1 MAENK
6 IDITP
11 KKDGGVLKVIKKE
24 GQGLAKPTTGTTVKV
39 HYVGSLED
47 GKKFDSS
54 RDRGDQFTFNLGRG
68 NVIKGWD
75 LGVATMTKGEVAE
88 FTIRSDYGYGDV
100 GSPPKIPGGAT
111 LIFEVKLFEWSAED
125 ISPDRDGTILR
136 TVIVEG
142 SKNSFPNDTSKVV
155 AHCVGTY
162 RGKEFYNQ
170 EVTFH
175 IGEGSEVGLPE
186 GVERALRR
194 FQLGEKSKI
203 EIRGHKYTYG
213 AHPPERTDI
222 PINAPLEFTIFLK
235 EFEKVPATWEMTAD
249 EKLEAAKKAKDRGT
263 MYLQKGNYRL
273 AYNKYKRAEE
283 VLEYEKSTDPEK
295 MKERQAILNGAYLNL
310 SLVCTKQNE
319 NLECIKWCN
328 KVLETSPDNVKALY
342 RKASAL
348 LTMSE
353 VREAIK
359 LFEHIVQVEPENKA
373 AAQQIITCKNTI
385 RDQNAKDKKRFKN
398 LFAKISDEGSEEKP
412 TNTVEDEDEIVASTS
427 GSSNSNA

>member
-1 MAENK
+1 MSNK

-24 GQGLAKPTTGTTVKV
+24 GNGVVKPTTGTTVKV
-39 HYVGSLED
+39 HYVGTLEN
-47 GKKFDSS
+47 GTKFDSS

-88 FTIRSDYGYGDV
+88 FTIRSDYGYGDA
-100 GSPPKIPGGAT
+100 GSPPKIPGKAT
-111 LIFEVKLFEWSAED
+111 LIFEVELFDWSAED

-162 RGKEFYNQ
+162 QGTEFYNR

-175 IGEGSEVGLPE
+175 IGEGSEEGLPE

-194 FQLGEKSKI
+194 FQHGEKSKI

-213 AHPPERTDI
+213 NNPPAGSNI

-235 EFEKVPATWEMTAD
+235 EFEKVPATWEMTAE
-249 EKLEAAKKAKDRGT
+249 EKLEAASQAKERGT
-263 MYLQKGNYRL
+263 MYLKKGNYKL

-295 MKERQAILNGAYLNL
+295 IKERDAILNGAYLNL
-310 SLVCTKQNE
+310 SLVCSKQNE
-319 NLECIKWCN
+319 NLECIKWCD
-328 KVLETSPDNVKALY
+328 KVLETKPDNVKALY
-342 RKASAL
+342 RKANAL
-348 LTMSE
+348 LTMGE
-353 VREAIK
+353 VRDAIK
-359 LFEHIVQVEPENKA
+359 LFEKIVNVEPDNKA

-385 RDQNAKDKKRFKN
+385 REQNEKDKKRFKN
-398 LFAKISDEGSEEKP
+398 LFSKISSYNDDDKP

-427 GSSNSNA
+427 GSSTSNA

>member
-1 MAENK
+1 MAEK

-11 KKDGGVLKVIKKE
+11 KKDGGVLKVIKKAGE
-24 GQGLAKPTTGTTVKV
+24 GIVKPTTGTTVKV
-39 HYVGSLED
+39 HYVGTLEN
-47 GKKFDSS
+47 GTKFDSS

-75 LGVATMTKGEVAE
+75 LGVATMKKGEVAE
-88 FTIRSDYGYGDV
+88 FTIRSDYGYGDA

-111 LIFEVKLFEWSAED
+111 LIFEVELFEWSAED

-136 TVIVEG
+136 TIIVEG

-155 AHCVGTY
+155 AHCVGKYQDT
-162 RGKEFYNQ
+162 EIYNR

-175 IGEGSEVGLPE
+175 IGEGSEEGLPE

-213 AHPPERTDI
+213 NSPPEGFNM
-222 PINAPLEFTIFLK
+222 PANAPIEFTIFLK
-235 EFEKVPATWEMTAD
+235 EFEKVPATWEMSAE
-249 EKLEAAKKAKDRGT
+249 EKIEAAKQAKDRGT
-263 MYLQKGNYRL
+263 MYLQKGNLKL

-295 MKERQAILNGAYLNL
+295 MKERETILNGAYLNL
-310 SLVCTKQNE
+310 SLVCSKQNE
-319 NLECIKWCN
+319 NLECIKWCD
-328 KVLETSPDNVKALY
+328 KVLETKPDNVKALY

-348 LTMSE
+348 LTMNE
-353 VREAIK
+353 VRDAMK
-359 LFEHIVQVEPENKA
+359 LFEKIVEVEPENKA
-373 AAQQIITCKNTI
+373 AAQQILVCKTTI

-398 LFAKISDEGSEEKP
+398 LFAKISNEEDKP
-412 TNTVEDEDEIVASTS
+412 TNTVEDGDEIVASTS
-427 GSSNSNA
+427 GSSNSMA